1 MGHLGIYARFEKK
14 DGRLFPTNFLANSNL
29 FIIFRYGGSPA
40 IPRQVI
46 RNHRGEIEVRK
57 KFY

>member
-1 MGHLGIYARFEKK
+1 MAISEK
-14 DGRLFPTNFLANSNL
+14 LNFILINAKCMYY
-29 FIIFRYGGSPA
+29 FRYGGSPA

-57 KFY
+57 KVLLSGQFKNVNW

>member
-1 MGHLGIYARFEKK
+1 MAISGKLNFIRTDAKLY
-14 DGRLFPTNFLANSNL
+14 LF
-29 FIIFRYGGSPA
+29 FRYGGSPA

-57 KFY
+57 TFIRQFKNYN